1 MAKKIIKRRRRVQD
15 ENIHSKKPRVNE
27 GNPANLVH
35 KGNPANL
42 VHKGNPANLVHKGR
56 KPGSKNKPL
65 TAVQQAYKSE
75 LRRIRKTFKEVKET
89 FGFKYNIDEILPPED
104 VVSNMKNVTAADLD
118 KVRSITEDK
127 IWSLGKWL
135 NIDSGEAEQGKAA
148 KEAMSTWEAQ
158 WDKEHEGRLGESIL
172 ALLQYSNY
180 ALNDQFYPC
189 YSEFVKE
196 KILAEFEKAIAE
208 RPYMYGGELRNL
220 FNDVMTE
227 VGEDKFWSLAAD
239 FFETHD
245 FMKFIY
251 AGEYYPEW
259 SADFIEFFS
268 QFIPEGEQRD
278 EWRDRHYDAMGVDT
292 DTMDWK
298 VSGYDRWR
306 DFEEMQDEKSWNDL
320 LAHGYKPYGKKGDY
334 D

>member
-1 MAKKIIKRRRRVQD
+1 MAKKIIKRRRRPKD
-15 ENIHSKKPRVNE
+15 DDIRTKKPRVSQ
-27 GNPANLVH
+27 GNPS
-35 KGNPANL
+35 NL

-56 KPGSKNKPL
+56 ALGSKNKPT
-65 TAVQQAYKSE
+65 TALQQDYKSE

-89 FGFKYNIDEILPPED
+89 FGFKYDIDTLLPPED
-104 VVSNMKNVTAADLD
+104 VVTKMQNVTAADLE
-118 KVRSITEDK
+118 KVKSITEDK
-127 IWSLGKWL
+127 IWSMGKFVSL
-135 NIDSGEAEQGKAA
+135 DTGEAEQGKAA
-148 KEAMSTWEAQ
+148 KELMATWEAN
-158 WDKEHEGRLGESIL
+158 WDKEHEGRRGQSIL
-172 ALLQYSNY
+172 DILQWSKSS
-180 ALNDQFYPC
+180 LNDEYYPR

-196 KILAEFEKAIAE
+196 KISAEFEKAINE

-220 FNDVMTE
+220 FNNIIE
-227 VGEDKFWSLAAD
+227 QIGEDKFWSLAAD

-268 QFIPEGEQRD
+268 QFIPEGNERD
-278 EWRDRHYDAMGVDT
+278 EWRTRQYGAMGIDMDT
-292 DTMDWK
+292 GDWK

-320 LAHGYKPYGKKGDY
+320 LAHGYKPYGKKGEY
-334 D
+334 E